1 MRNIK
6 LISDSSCDFTKEDIA
21 LHNVDIVPFSVSFD
35 DINYLKENID
45 IDKYDFYD
53 RLKTPDAFAKTSL
66 PSVDLYINAFE
77 KHIKNGDDI
86 LCLTLS
92 SKLSGSYQSA
102 VNAKNILLEEYTD
115 ANIEIVDTLQATFA
129 QGLLVKFADS
139 LIKKNK
145 PLTEIANIILENRSN
160 VNIYLSVSSLKHL
173 QKGGRISKASAFAG
187 DILNV
192 NPIIRLL
199 DGELVPIAKV
209 RGQKK
214 AFNSVAKLCN
224 DFLEEKSS
232 NNGESIH
239 YILTCVEDITS
250 FTKKFEEI
258 GLTPIGYRNVGVTI
272 SAHTGITVFGGL
284 VAKFSE

>member
-35 DINYLKENID
+35 DVNYLKEDID
-45 IDKYDFYD
+45 IDKYDFYK
-53 RLKTPDAFAKTSL
+53 RLEEPDVFAKTSL
-66 PSVDLYINAFE
+66 PSVNLYLETFE
-77 KHIKNGDDI
+77 KNIKNGNDI
-86 LCLTLS
+86 LCLTIS

-102 VNAKNILLEEYTD
+102 INAKNILLEDYPN
-115 ANIEIVDTLQATFA
+115 AKIEVIDTLQATFA
-129 QGLLVKFADS
+129 QGLLVEFADS

-145 PLTEIANIILENRSN
+145 SLEDIVDIVLKNRSN

-173 QKGGRISKASAFAG
+173 QKGGRISKASGLAG

-192 NPIIRLL
+192 NPIIRLF
-199 DGELVPIAKV
+199 DGELIPISKV

-214 AFNSVAKLCN
+214 AFSCVAKLCEE
-224 DFLEEKSS
+224 FLEEKKDNAGNASY
-232 NNGESIH
+232 
-239 YILTCVEDITS
+239 YILTCIEDIS
-250 FTKKFEEI
+250 PLAKKFEYSEF
-258 GLTPIGYRNVGVTI
+258 TPIQYRNIGVTI

-284 VAKFSE
+284 IAKFSE